1 MVVCCFGAWEHKH
14 GELSLG
20 EPLWAK
26 EHPPNPPICIS
37 CIICCRFVAKLGP
50 TLWDLWTVA
59 CEVPLSMKFPRQ
71 EYWTVF
77 SFPSPRDLPDSGIKP
92 VSPALAGRFFITE
105 SREKPLLYCY
115 QILLMIGDYKWL
127 IIIPLDRTMAE
138 NLLWG
143 DL

>member
-1 MVVCCFGAWEHKH
+1 
-14 GELSLG
+14 
-20 EPLWAK
+20 
-26 EHPPNPPICIS
+26 
-37 CIICCRFVAKLGP
+37 
-50 TLWDLWTVA
+50 
-59 CEVPLSMKFPRQ
+59 MKFPRQ
-71 EYWTVF
+71 EYWAVF